1 MKHLTTTLWLV
12 SLLSISSLQAQTFN
26 SKAPSSFVVWT
37 VKGEASFTEKD
48 TKEAKP
54 LKPGMTLKDN
64 STVVIEKKSAVQLV
78 RNNEVVSIREEGTYS
93 LNGTMVAKITQKLSN
108 ANSYFF
114 QRLIAACTFAD
125 GKTKVGEEGSG
136 YGGADGKTKV
146 GEEGSGYGGADGKTK
161 VGEEGSGY
169 GGADGKTKV
178 GEEGSGYGG
187 ADGKTKV
194 GEEGSGYGKKEAKAK
209 IKEALAPVKADPLYK
224 GSKKGGKLLMKA
236 ACMEK
241 VGLKSKAAFFYKKAL
256 SKNENDPIANQMYAM
271 FLKQ

>member
-146 GEEGSGYGGADGKTK
+146 GEEGSGYG
-161 VGEEGSGY
+161 
-169 GGADGKTKV
+169 
-178 GEEGSGYGG
+178 
-187 ADGKTKV
+187 
-194 GEEGSGYGKKEAKAK
+194 KKEAKAK